1 MLSEGRSLHQKNPF
15 AGLNTTSLLCIK
27 YWPRAKATLGKLT
40 PSNSASPWRPIVP
53 YAHLRRPRHLPA
65 ALLAALLAALAGC
78 GGGSADTQAS
88 AGCALHSTAGCGGSP
103 PPTVPPVTPPVT
115 PPVIPPVTP
124 PEPASLASAVNL
136 VFSSTELASAGLA
149 GSEVAVTALVK
160 DGANLALPNAKIS
173 FAADSGILGSVDAV
187 TDKNG
192 QARALLG
199 TGGANGNRSIT
210 MTATVGTHSGKGTVA
225 VTGSSVD
232 LLGPATLL
240 LDQGADLAVTVRD
253 SAKRPV
259 AGAAIAYST
268 GAGNGVR
275 VKDGGAALSNAQGQL
290 VLRLTAGSLGKDA
303 VTVGALGATATQAY
317 AVAGSDLRLSPA
329 VTQDASGADVL
340 PETATLACQPIDAR
354 YDKAGVAQAGS
365 ASLSTSR
372 GSLFADSACS
382 LALPASLIFSN
393 GNLPRSY
400 VQSANAGVATITA
413 AVAGGPTAQ
422 TRLEFVAP
430 LGSAS
435 KLAVQADAS
444 VLRANT
450 AAPADNASSGIG
462 TSISTIS
469 AVVRDGPAN
478 NLVKNAP
485 VLFTILS
492 DPSGGYLRETGR
504 MLTGSDGLARTAY
517 VAGPADSGRDG
528 VLIQARIEGAPQ
540 AAATALVRLTVARQ
554 ALSIKLGTG
563 SQLREYSASVLQKD
577 FAVFVSDSAGNAVP
591 GVAITAAAWPSRY
604 AKGFYAWV
612 ADKPEF
618 PDTGVWRLAL
628 PQYSCANEDV
638 LRNGIFDAA
647 YDRNG
652 NGVLDPGIPLTV
664 SASGLSDALG
674 MAIVTL
680 SYPRNYASWVQVA
693 LTVRGTV
700 SGTEASTTAELPL
713 PALASDFSARR
724 VDPPGRTSPYGS
736 GPCDS
741 AD

>member
-1 MLSEGRSLHQKNPF
+1 MPF
-15 AGLNTTSLLCIK
+15 VRLRHA
-27 YWPRAKATLGKLT
+27 
-40 PSNSASPWRPIVP
+40 RP
-53 YAHLRRPRHLPA
+53 LRHLPA
-65 ALLAALLAALAGC
+65 SLCAAFLACLAGC
-78 GGGSADTQAS
+78 GGAGSAGTQAS
-88 AGCALHSTAGCGGSP
+88 GGCALHGTAGCGGTLP
-103 PPTVPPVTPPVT
+103 DPVVPPVTPPVT

-124 PEPASLASAVNL
+124 PEPASLAGDVKL
-136 VFSSTELASAGLA
+136 VFSSTELASAGLP
-149 GSEVAVTALVK
+149 GGEVAVTALVK

-173 FAADSGILGSVDAV
+173 FAADSGILGSVDTV

-210 MTATVGTHSGKGTVA
+210 VTANVGARSGKGTVA
-225 VTGSSVD
+225 VTGSSVE
-232 LLGPATLL
+232 LLGPAALML
-240 LDQGADLAVTVRD
+240 GQGADLTVTVRD

-268 GAGNGVR
+268 GTGNGLR

-290 VLRLTAGSLGKDA
+290 LLRLTAGSLGKDA
-303 VTVGALGATATQAY
+303 VSVSALGAAATQAY
-317 AVAGSDLRLSPA
+317 AVAGSELRLSPA
-329 VTQDASGADVL
+329 VGQDASGADVL
-340 PETATLACQPIDAR
+340 PEVATLACQPIDVR
-354 YDKAGVAQAGS
+354 YDKAGVAQTGS

-372 GSLFADSACS
+372 GSLFMDSACS
-382 LALPASLIFSN
+382 QALPASLIFSN

-400 VQSANAGVATITA
+400 VQSANAGVASITA
-413 AVAGGPTAQ
+413 AVAGGPSAQ

-430 LGSAS
+430 LSGAS
-435 KLAVQADAS
+435 KLAVQAEPA

-450 AAPADNASSGIG
+450 STSAASADNASTSNS

-469 AVVRDGPAN
+469 AVVRDGAAN

-485 VLFTILS
+485 VVFTILS
-492 DPSGGYLRETGR
+492 DPSGGYLRQAGR
-504 MLTGSDGLARTAY
+504 VLTGSDGLARAEY

-528 VLIQARIEGAPQ
+528 VLIQARIDGAAQ
-540 AAATALVRLTVARQ
+540 AAASGQVSLTVARQ

-563 SQLREYSASVLQKD
+563 NQVREYSASVLQKE

-604 AKGFYAWV
+604 AKGYYEWQP
-612 ADKPEF
+612 DKPEF

-628 PQYSCANEDV
+628 PHYSCPNEDV
-638 LRNGIFDAA
+638 LRNGIYDAA

-664 SASGLSDALG
+664 SASGPSDALG
-674 MAIVTL
+674 MATVTV
-680 SYPRNYASWVQVA
+680 SYPRNYGSWVQLA

-713 PALASDFSARR
+713 ATLASDFSARR
-724 VDPPGRTSPYGS
+724 VPPPGRISPYGS

-741 AD
+741 PD

>member
-1 MLSEGRSLHQKNPF
+1 MEVM
-15 AGLNTTSLLCIK
+15 
-27 YWPRAKATLGKLT
+27 
-40 PSNSASPWRPIVP
+40 PSNSASSRRPIVP
-53 YAHLRRPRHLPA
+53 LTRLRHPRHLPA
-65 ALLAALLAALAGC
+65 VLLPATLLAAFLVSLAGC
-78 GGGSADTQAS
+78 GGGSADTQAG
-88 AGCALHSTAGCGGSP
+88 AGCSLHSTAGCGGSP
-103 PPTVPPVTPPVT
+103 PPTVPPVKPPATPPVT

-124 PEPASLASAVNL
+124 PEPASLANAVNL
-136 VFSSTELASAGLA
+136 VFSNTELASAGLA
-149 GSEVAVTALVK
+149 GSEVSVTALVK

-199 TGGANGNRSIT
+199 TGGANSNRSIT
-210 MTATVGTHSGKGTVA
+210 VTAQVGTRSGKGTVA
-225 VTGSSVD
+225 VTGSSVEV
-232 LLGPATLL
+232 LGPAALL
-240 LDQGADLAVTVRD
+240 LGQGADLTVTVRD
-253 SAKRPV
+253 SARKPV

-268 GAGNGVR
+268 GGGNGVR
-275 VKDGGAALSNAQGQL
+275 VKDGSAALSNAQGQL

-303 VTVGALGATATQAY
+303 VSVSALGAAATQAY

-329 VTQDASGADVL
+329 VGQDASGADVL
-340 PETATLACQPIDAR
+340 PEIATLACQPIDTR
-354 YDKAGVAQAGS
+354 YDKAGVAQTGS

-382 LALPASLIFSN
+382 QALPASLIFSN

-400 VQSANAGVATITA
+400 IQSANAGVATVTA

-422 TRLEFVAP
+422 TRLEFIAP
-430 LGSAS
+430 LSPAS
-435 KLAVQADAS
+435 KLAVQADPA
-444 VLRANT
+444 VLRANPGNGL
-450 AAPADNASSGIG
+450 PADNVS

-469 AVVRDGPAN
+469 AVVRDGAVN

-485 VLFTILS
+485 VLFSILS
-492 DPSGGYLRETGR
+492 DPSGGYLRQAGR
-504 MLTGSDGLARTAY
+504 VLTGSDGLARAVY

-563 SQLREYSASVLQKD
+563 SLLREHSASVLQKD

-604 AKGFYAWV
+604 AKGYYVWQ

-628 PQYSCANEDV
+628 PHYSCANEDV

-674 MAIVTL
+674 MATVTV
-680 SYPRNYASWVQVA
+680 SYPRNYGSWVDVV
-693 LTVRGTV
+693 LTVRGSV
-700 SGTEASTTAELPL
+700 SGTEASATAEWPL
-713 PALASDFSARR
+713 PTLASDFSARR
-724 VDPPGRTSPYGS
+724 VDPPGRLSPYGS

-741 AD
+741 SD

>member
-1 MLSEGRSLHQKNPF
+1 MPLAR
-15 AGLNTTSLLCIK
+15 
-27 YWPRAKATLGKLT
+27 
-40 PSNSASPWRPIVP
+40 
-53 YAHLRRPRHLPA
+53 LRHPRHLPA
-65 ALLAALLAALAGC
+65 TLLAAFLVSLAGC
-78 GGGSADTQAS
+78 GGGSADTQAG
-88 AGCALHSTAGCGGSP
+88 AGCSLHSTAGCGGSP
-103 PPTVPPVTPPVT
+103 PPTVPPVKPPVTPPVT

-149 GSEVAVTALVK
+149 GSEVSVTALVK

-199 TGGANGNRSIT
+199 TGGANSNRSIT
-210 MTATVGTHSGKGTVA
+210 VTAHVGTRSGKGTVA
-225 VTGSSVD
+225 VTGSSVEV
-232 LLGPATLL
+232 LGPAALL
-240 LDQGADLAVTVRD
+240 LGQGADLTVTVRD
-253 SAKRPV
+253 SARKPV

-303 VTVGALGATATQAY
+303 VSVSALGAATTQAY

-329 VTQDASGADVL
+329 VGQDASGADVL
-340 PETATLACQPIDAR
+340 PEIATLACQPIDAR

-372 GSLFADSACS
+372 GSLFSDSACS
-382 LALPASLIFSN
+382 QALPASLIFSN

-400 VQSANAGVATITA
+400 IQSANAGVATITA

-422 TRLEFVAP
+422 TRLEFIAP
-430 LGSAS
+430 LSPAS
-435 KLAVQADAS
+435 KLTVQADPA

-450 AAPADNASSGIG
+450 ATSADNAS
-462 TSISTIS
+462 TSISTIG
-469 AVVRDGPAN
+469 AVVRDGAVN

-485 VLFTILS
+485 VLFSILS
-492 DPSGGYLRETGR
+492 DPSGGYLRQAGR
-504 MLTGSDGLARTAY
+504 VLTGSDGLARAVY

-563 SQLREYSASVLQKD
+563 SLLREHSASVLQKD

-604 AKGFYAWV
+604 AKGSYVWQ

-628 PQYSCANEDV
+628 PLYSCANEDV
-638 LRNGIFDAA
+638 LRNGIFDVA

-674 MAIVTL
+674 MATVTV
-680 SYPRNYASWVQVA
+680 SYPRNYGSWVDVV
-693 LTVRGTV
+693 LTVRGSV
-700 SGTEASTTAELPL
+700 SGTEASATAEWPL
-713 PALASDFSARR
+713 PTLASDFSVRR
-724 VDPPGRTSPYGS
+724 VDPPGRLSPYGS

-741 AD
+741 SD

>member
-1 MLSEGRSLHQKNPF
+1 MHQQNPF
-15 AGLNTTSLLCIK
+15 DGVNNTSLLCIK
-27 YWPRAKATLGKLT
+27 YSPRAKATLGQLM
-40 PSNSASPWRPIVP
+40 PSNSASSRRPIVP
-53 YAHLRRPRHLPA
+53 HAPLRHLPA
-65 ALLAALLAALAGC
+65 ALLAALLVSLAGC
-78 GGGSADTQAS
+78 GGGGTDTQLS
-88 AGCALHSTAGCGGSP
+88 GGCSLHSTAGCGGSP
-103 PPTVPPVTPPVT
+103 PPIVPPVTPPIT
-115 PPVIPPVTP
+115 PPVTP

-136 VFSSTELASAGLA
+136 VFSSTELASAGQA

-173 FAADSGILGSVDAV
+173 FSADSGILGSVDAV

-199 TGGANGNRSIT
+199 TGGANSNRSIT
-210 MTATVGTHSGKGTVA
+210 VTANVGTRSGKGTVA
-225 VTGSSVD
+225 VTGSSVE
-232 LLGPATLL
+232 LLGPAALML
-240 LDQGADLAVTVRD
+240 AQGADLTVTVRD

-259 AGAAIAYST
+259 AGAAVAYST
-268 GAGNGVR
+268 GAGNNVR

-303 VTVGALGATATQAY
+303 VSVSALGAAATQAY

-329 VTQDASGADVL
+329 VGQDASGADVL
-340 PETATLACQPIDAR
+340 PEIATLACQPIDAR
-354 YDKAGVAQAGS
+354 YDKAGVAQTGS

-372 GSLFADSACS
+372 GNLFADSACS
-382 LALPASLIFSN
+382 QDLPASLIFSN

-413 AVAGGPTAQ
+413 AVTGGPTAQ

-430 LGSAS
+430 LSPAS
-435 KLAVQADAS
+435 KLAVQADPA
-444 VLRANT
+444 VLRANAST
-450 AAPADNASSGIG
+450 SAASADNASV
-462 TSISTIS
+462 IS
-469 AVVRDGPAN
+469 AVVRDGAAN

-485 VLFTILS
+485 VLFSILS
-492 DPSGGYLRETGR
+492 DPSGGYLRQAGR
-504 MLTGSDGLARTAY
+504 VLTGSDGLARAVY

-528 VLIQARIEGAPQ
+528 VLIQARIEGAAQ

-563 SQLREYSASVLQKD
+563 SLLREYSASVLQKD
-577 FAVFVSDSAGNAVP
+577 FAVFVSDSAGNAVS
-591 GVAITAAAWPSRY
+591 GVAITAAAWPTRY
-604 AKGFYAWV
+604 AKGYHVWE

-618 PDTGVWRLAL
+618 PDTGVWRPAL
-628 PQYSCANEDV
+628 PRYSCANEDV

-674 MAIVTL
+674 MATVTV
-680 SYPRNYASWVQVA
+680 SYPRNYGSWVAVA
-693 LTVRGTV
+693 LTVRGSV
-700 SGTEASTTAELPL
+700 SGTEASATAELLL
-713 PALASDFSARR
+713 PTLASDFSARR
-724 VDPPGRTSPYGS
+724 VDPPGRLSPYGS

-741 AD
+741 PD

>member
-1 MLSEGRSLHQKNPF
+1 MPHAPLH
-15 AGLNTTSLLCIK
+15 
-27 YWPRAKATLGKLT
+27 R
-40 PSNSASPWRPIVP
+40 
-53 YAHLRRPRHLPA
+53 LPA
-65 ALLAALLAALAGC
+65 AVLPATLLAALLASLAGC
-78 GGGSADTQAS
+78 GGGGSTDSQAG
-88 AGCALHSTAGCGGSP
+88 AGCSLHSTAGCGGSP
-103 PPTVPPVTPPVT
+103 PPPVVPPVTPPVT

-210 MTATVGTHSGKGTVA
+210 VTANVGARSGKGTVA
-225 VTGSSVD
+225 VTGSSVE
-232 LLGPATLL
+232 LLGPAALML
-240 LDQGADLAVTVRD
+240 GQGADLTVTVRD

-268 GAGNGVR
+268 GAGNGLR

-290 VLRLTAGSLGKDA
+290 LLRLTAGSLGKDA
-303 VTVGALGATATQAY
+303 VSVSALGAAAAQAY
-317 AVAGSDLRLSPA
+317 AVAGSELRLSPA
-329 VTQDASGADVL
+329 VGQDASGADAL
-340 PETATLACQPIDAR
+340 PEVATLACQPIDVR
-354 YDKAGVAQAGS
+354 YDKAGVAQTGS

-372 GSLFADSACS
+372 GNLFADSACS
-382 LALPASLIFSN
+382 QALPASLIFSN

-400 VQSANAGVATITA
+400 VQSANAGVASITA

-430 LGSAS
+430 LSPAS
-435 KLAVQADAS
+435 KLAVQAEPA

-450 AAPADNASSGIG
+450 ATSAANASN
-462 TSISTIS
+462 SISTIG
-469 AVVRDGPAN
+469 AVVRDGAAN

-485 VLFTILS
+485 VMFTILS
-492 DPSGGYLRETGR
+492 DPSGGYLRQAGR
-504 MLTGSDGLARTAY
+504 VLTGSDGLARAVY
-517 VAGPADSGRDG
+517 VAGPAESGRDG
-528 VLIQARIEGAPQ
+528 VLIQARIEGAAQ

-563 SQLREYSASVLQKD
+563 SLLREYSTSVLQKD
-577 FAVFVSDSAGNAVP
+577 FTVFVSDSAGNAVS

-604 AKGFYAWV
+604 AKGYYVWE

-618 PDTGVWRLAL
+618 PDTGIWRLAL
-628 PQYSCANEDV
+628 PRYSCANEDV

-674 MAIVTL
+674 MATVTL
-680 SYPRNYASWVQVA
+680 SYPRNHGSWVHVA

-700 SGTEASTTAELPL
+700 SGTEASATADFPL
-713 PALASDFSARR
+713 PTLASDFSVRR
-724 VDPPGRTSPYGS
+724 VDPPGRISPYGS

-741 AD
+741 PD

>member
-1 MLSEGRSLHQKNPF
+1 MPHAPLH
-15 AGLNTTSLLCIK
+15 
-27 YWPRAKATLGKLT
+27 R
-40 PSNSASPWRPIVP
+40 
-53 YAHLRRPRHLPA
+53 LPA
-65 ALLAALLAALAGC
+65 TLLAALLVSLAGC
-78 GGGSADTQAS
+78 GGGGSTDSQAG
-88 AGCALHSTAGCGGSP
+88 AGCSLHSTAGCGGSP
-103 PPTVPPVTPPVT
+103 PPPVVPPVNPPVTPPVT

-199 TGGANGNRSIT
+199 TGGANGNRNIT
-210 MTATVGTHSGKGTVA
+210 VTANVGARSGKGTVA
-225 VTGSSVD
+225 VTGSSVE
-232 LLGPATLL
+232 LLGPAALML
-240 LDQGADLAVTVRD
+240 GQGADLTVTVRD

-303 VTVGALGATATQAY
+303 VSVSALGAAAAQAY
-317 AVAGSDLRLSPA
+317 AVAGSELRLSPA
-329 VTQDASGADVL
+329 VGQDASGADVL
-340 PETATLACQPIDAR
+340 PEVATLACQPIDVR
-354 YDKAGVAQAGS
+354 YDKAGVAQTGS

-382 LALPASLIFSN
+382 QAVPASLIFNN

-400 VQSANAGVATITA
+400 VQSANAGVATVTA
-413 AVAGGPTAQ
+413 AVAGGPSAQ

-430 LGSAS
+430 LSPAS
-435 KLAVQADAS
+435 KLAVQAEPA

-450 AAPADNASSGIG
+450 STSAASSDNASSSIS

-469 AVVRDGPAN
+469 AVVRDGAAN

-485 VLFTILS
+485 VVFTILS
-492 DPSGGYLRETGR
+492 DPSGGYLRQAGR
-504 MLTGSDGLARTAY
+504 VLTGSDGLARAVY

-528 VLIQARIEGAPQ
+528 VLIQARIEGAAQ

-563 SQLREYSASVLQKD
+563 SLLREYSTSVLQKD
-577 FAVFVSDSAGNAVP
+577 FTVFVSDSAGNAVS

-604 AKGFYAWV
+604 AKGYYVWE

-628 PQYSCANEDV
+628 PRYSCANEDV

-674 MAIVTL
+674 MATVTL
-680 SYPRNYASWVQVA
+680 SYPRNHGSWVHVA

-700 SGTEASTTAELPL
+700 SGTEASATADFQLPT
-713 PALASDFSARR
+713 LASDFSARR
-724 VDPPGRTSPYGS
+724 VDPPGRISPYGS

-741 AD
+741 PD

>member
-1 MLSEGRSLHQKNPF
+1 M
-15 AGLNTTSLLCIK
+15 
-27 YWPRAKATLGKLT
+27 
-40 PSNSASPWRPIVP
+40 
-53 YAHLRRPRHLPA
+53 
-65 ALLAALLAALAGC
+65 LAAFLVSLAGC
-78 GGGSADTQAS
+78 GGGSADTQAG

-103 PPTVPPVTPPVT
+103 PPVVNPPVT

-136 VFSSTELASAGLA
+136 VFSSTELASAGQP
-149 GSEVAVTALVK
+149 GGEVAVTALVK

-199 TGGANGNRSIT
+199 TGGANSNRSIT
-210 MTATVGTHSGKGTVA
+210 VTANVGTRSGKGTVA
-225 VTGSSVD
+225 VTGSSVE
-232 LLGPATLL
+232 LLGPAALML
-240 LDQGADLAVTVRD
+240 GQGADLIVTVRD
-253 SAKRPV
+253 SARKPV
-259 AGAAIAYST
+259 AGAAITYST

-303 VTVGALGATATQAY
+303 VSVSALGAAATQAY
-317 AVAGSDLRLSPA
+317 AVAGSDLRLSPT
-329 VTQDASGADVL
+329 VGQDASGADVL
-340 PETATLACQPIDAR
+340 PEVATLACQPIDAR
-354 YDKAGVAQAGS
+354 YERAGVAQTGS

-372 GSLFADSACS
+372 GSLFADSDCS
-382 LALPASLIFSN
+382 QALPASLIFSN

-400 VQSANAGVATITA
+400 VQSANAGVTTITA

-430 LGSAS
+430 LSAAS
-435 KLAVQADAS
+435 RLAVQADPA

-450 AAPADNASSGIG
+450 ATAAALADNA
-462 TSISTIS
+462 SISTIS
-469 AVVRDGPAN
+469 AVVRDGAAN

-485 VLFTILS
+485 VLFSILN
-492 DPSGGYLRETGR
+492 DPSGGYLRQAGPV
-504 MLTGSDGLARTAY
+504 LTGSDGLARAVY

-563 SQLREYSASVLQKD
+563 SLLREHSASVLQKD

-604 AKGFYAWV
+604 AKGSYVWQ

-628 PQYSCANEDV
+628 PRYSCANEDV

-674 MAIVTL
+674 MATVTV
-680 SYPRNYASWVQVA
+680 SYPRNYASWVEVT
-693 LTVRGTV
+693 LTVRGSV
-700 SGTEASTTAELPL
+700 SGTEASATAELPL
-713 PALASDFSARR
+713 PTLASDFSARR
-724 VDPPGRTSPYGS
+724 VDPPGRLSPYGS

-741 AD
+741 PD

>member
-1 MLSEGRSLHQKNPF
+1 MPL
-15 AGLNTTSLLCIK
+15 A
-27 YWPRAKATLGKLT
+27 
-40 PSNSASPWRPIVP
+40 
-53 YAHLRRPRHLPA
+53 RPRHLPA
-65 ALLAALLAALAGC
+65 TLLAAFLVSLAGC
-78 GGGSADTQAS
+78 GGGSADSQAG

-103 PPTVPPVTPPVT
+103 PPVVNPPVTPPLT

-124 PEPASLASAVNL
+124 PEPATLASAVNL
-136 VFSSTELASAGLA
+136 VFSSTELASAGQP
-149 GSEVAVTALVK
+149 GGEVAVTALVK

-199 TGGANGNRSIT
+199 TGGANSNRSIT
-210 MTATVGTHSGKGTVA
+210 VTANVGTRSGKGTVA
-225 VTGSSVD
+225 VTGSSVE
-232 LLGPATLL
+232 LLGPAALML
-240 LDQGADLAVTVRD
+240 GQGADLIVTVRD
-253 SAKRPV
+253 SARKPV
-259 AGAAIAYST
+259 AGAAITYST

-303 VTVGALGATATQAY
+303 VSVSALGAAATQAY
-317 AVAGSDLRLSPA
+317 AVAGSDLRLSPT
-329 VTQDASGADVL
+329 VGQDASGADVL
-340 PETATLACQPIDAR
+340 PEVATLACQPIDAR
-354 YDKAGVAQAGS
+354 YERAGVAQTGS

-372 GSLFADSACS
+372 GSLFADSDCS
-382 LALPASLIFSN
+382 QALPASLIFSN

-400 VQSANAGVATITA
+400 VQSANAGVTTITA

-430 LGSAS
+430 LSAAS
-435 KLAVQADAS
+435 RLAVQADPA

-450 AAPADNASSGIG
+450 ATAAALADNA
-462 TSISTIS
+462 SISTIS
-469 AVVRDGPAN
+469 AVVRDGAAN

-485 VLFTILS
+485 VLFSILN
-492 DPSGGYLRETGR
+492 DPSGGYLRQAGR
-504 MLTGSDGLARTAY
+504 VLTGSDGLARAVY

-563 SQLREYSASVLQKD
+563 SLLREHSASVLQKD

-604 AKGFYAWV
+604 AKGSYVWQ

-628 PQYSCANEDV
+628 PRYSCANEDV

-674 MAIVTL
+674 MATVTV
-680 SYPRNYASWVQVA
+680 SYPRNYASWVEVT
-693 LTVRGTV
+693 LTVRGSV
-700 SGTEASTTAELPL
+700 SGTEASATAELPL
-713 PALASDFSARR
+713 PTLASDFSARR
-724 VDPPGRTSPYGS
+724 VDPPGRLSPYGS

-741 AD
+741 PD

>member
-1 MLSEGRSLHQKNPF
+1 MPF
-15 AGLNTTSLLCIK
+15 VRLRHA
-27 YWPRAKATLGKLT
+27 
-40 PSNSASPWRPIVP
+40 RP
-53 YAHLRRPRHLPA
+53 LRHLPA
-65 ALLAALLAALAGC
+65 SLCAAFLACLAGC
-78 GGGSADTQAS
+78 GGAGSAGTQAS
-88 AGCALHSTAGCGGSP
+88 GGCALHGTAGCGGTLP
-103 PPTVPPVTPPVT
+103 DPVVPPVTPPVT

-124 PEPASLASAVNL
+124 PEPASLAGDVKL
-136 VFSSTELASAGLA
+136 VFSSTELASAGLP
-149 GSEVAVTALVK
+149 GGEVAVTALVK

-199 TGGANGNRSIT
+199 TGGANSNRSIT
-210 MTATVGTHSGKGTVA
+210 VTANVGARSGKGTVA
-225 VTGSSVD
+225 VTGSSVE
-232 LLGPATLL
+232 LLGPAALML
-240 LDQGADLAVTVRD
+240 GQGADLTVTVRD

-303 VTVGALGATATQAY
+303 VSVSALGAAAAQAY
-317 AVAGSDLRLSPA
+317 AVAGSELRLSPA
-329 VTQDASGADVL
+329 VGQDASGADVL
-340 PETATLACQPIDAR
+340 PEVAILACQAIDVR
-354 YDKAGVAQAGS
+354 YDKAGVAQTGS

-372 GSLFADSACS
+372 GNLFADSACS
-382 LALPASLIFSN
+382 QALPASLIFNN

-400 VQSANAGVATITA
+400 VQSANAGVASITA
-413 AVAGGPTAQ
+413 AVAGGPSAQ

-430 LGSAS
+430 LSGAS
-435 KLAVQADAS
+435 KLAVQAEPA

-450 AAPADNASSGIG
+450 STSAASSDNASSSIS

-469 AVVRDGPAN
+469 AVVRDGAAN

-485 VLFTILS
+485 VVFTILS
-492 DPSGGYLRETGR
+492 DPSGGYLRQAGR
-504 MLTGSDGLARTAY
+504 VLTGSDGLARAVY

-528 VLIQARIEGAPQ
+528 VLIQARIEGAAQ

-563 SQLREYSASVLQKD
+563 SLLREYSASVLQKD

-604 AKGFYAWV
+604 AKGYYVWE

-628 PQYSCANEDV
+628 PRYSCANEDV

-674 MAIVTL
+674 MATVTL
-680 SYPRNYASWVQVA
+680 SYPRNHGSWVHVA

-700 SGTEASTTAELPL
+700 SGTEASATTDFPL
-713 PALASDFSARR
+713 PTLASDFSARR
-724 VDPPGRTSPYGS
+724 VDPPGRISPYGS

-741 AD
+741 PD

>member
-1 MLSEGRSLHQKNPF
+1 M
-15 AGLNTTSLLCIK
+15 I
-27 YWPRAKATLGKLT
+27 
-40 PSNSASPWRPIVP
+40 
-53 YAHLRRPRHLPA
+53 PA
-65 ALLAALLAALAGC
+65 
-78 GGGSADTQAS
+78 
-88 AGCALHSTAGCGGSP
+88 
-103 PPTVPPVTPPVT
+103 
-115 PPVIPPVTP
+115 VTP
-124 PEPASLASAVNL
+124 PEPASLATAVNL

-149 GSEVAVTALVK
+149 GGEVAVTALVK

-199 TGGANGNRSIT
+199 TGGANSNRSIT
-210 MTATVGTHSGKGTVA
+210 VTANVGTRSGKGMVA
-225 VTGSSVD
+225 VTGSTVE
-232 LLGPATLL
+232 LLGPAALML
-240 LDQGADLAVTVRD
+240 GQGADLTVTVRD
-253 SAKRPV
+253 SARKPV

-268 GAGNGVR
+268 GAGNSVR

-290 VLRLTAGSLGKDA
+290 VLRLTASSLGKDA
-303 VTVGALGATATQAY
+303 VSVNALGAAATQAY

-329 VTQDASGADVL
+329 VGQDASGADVL
-340 PETATLACQPIDAR
+340 AEVATLACQPIDAR
-354 YDKAGVAQAGS
+354 YDKAGVAQSGS

-372 GSLFADSACS
+372 GNLFADSACS
-382 LALPASLIFSN
+382 QALPASLMFSN

-413 AVAGGPTAQ
+413 AVAGGPSAQ

-430 LGSAS
+430 LSPAS
-435 KLAVQADAS
+435 KLAVQADPA

-450 AAPADNASSGIG
+450 TASADNAS
-462 TSISTIS
+462 ISTSMSTIG
-469 AVVRDGPAN
+469 AVVRDGAAN

-492 DPSGGYLRETGR
+492 DPSGGYLRQAGR
-504 MLTGSDGLARTAY
+504 VLTGSDGLARAEY

-528 VLIQARIEGAPQ
+528 VLIQARIEGAAQ

-554 ALSIKLGTG
+554 ALSVKLGTG
-563 SQLREYSASVLQKD
+563 SLLREYSASVLQKD

-591 GVAITAAAWPSRY
+591 GVTITAAAWPSRY
-604 AKGFYAWV
+604 AKGYYVWQ

-628 PQYSCANEDV
+628 PHYSCANEDV

-647 YDRNG
+647 YDGNG

-674 MAIVTL
+674 MATVTI
-680 SYPRNYASWVQVA
+680 SYPRNFASWVHVA

-700 SGTEASTTAELPL
+700 SGTEASATADLPL
-713 PALASDFSARR
+713 PTLASDFSARR
-724 VDPPGRTSPYGS
+724 VEPPGRLSPYGS

-741 AD
+741 PD

>member
-1 MLSEGRSLHQKNPF
+1 MPHAPL
-15 AGLNTTSLLCIK
+15 
-27 YWPRAKATLGKLT
+27 
-40 PSNSASPWRPIVP
+40 
-53 YAHLRRPRHLPA
+53 RHLPA
-65 ALLAALLAALAGC
+65 AVLAAFLVSLAGC
-78 GGGSADTQAS
+78 GGGSADTQAG
-88 AGCALHSTAGCGGSP
+88 AGCGLHSTAGCGGSP
-103 PPTVPPVTPPVT
+103 PPLNPPVTPPVT

-124 PEPASLASAVNL
+124 PEPATLASAVNL

-199 TGGANGNRSIT
+199 TGGANSNRSIT
-210 MTATVGTHSGKGTVA
+210 VTANVGTRSGKGTVA
-225 VTGSSVD
+225 VTGSTVE
-232 LLGPATLL
+232 LLGPAALML
-240 LDQGADLAVTVRD
+240 GQGADLTVTVRD
-253 SAKRPV
+253 SARKTV

-303 VTVGALGATATQAY
+303 VSVSALGAGATQAY

-329 VTQDASGADVL
+329 VSQDAGGADVL
-340 PETATLACQPIDAR
+340 PEVAILACQPIDVR
-354 YDKAGVAQAGS
+354 YDKAGVAQTGS

-372 GSLFADSACS
+372 GSLFADSGCS
-382 LALPASLIFSN
+382 QASPASLIFNN

-413 AVAGGPTAQ
+413 AVAGGPSAQ

-430 LGSAS
+430 LSSAS
-435 KLAVQADAS
+435 KLAVQADPA

-450 AAPADNASSGIG
+450 STSADNASTIG
-462 TSISTIS
+462 
-469 AVVRDGPAN
+469 AVVRDGTAN

-492 DPSGGYLRETGR
+492 DPSGGYLRQAGR
-504 MLTGSDGLARTAY
+504 VLTGSDGLARAEY

-528 VLIQARIEGAPQ
+528 VLIQARIEGAAQ

-554 ALSIKLGTG
+554 ALSVKLGTG
-563 SQLREYSASVLQKD
+563 SVLREYSASVLQKD

-604 AKGFYAWV
+604 AKGYYVWQ

-628 PQYSCANEDV
+628 PNYLCANEDV

-664 SASGLSDALG
+664 TASGLSDALG
-674 MAIVTL
+674 MATVTV
-680 SYPRNYASWVQVA
+680 SYPRNFGSWVHMS

-700 SGTEASTTAELPL
+700 SGTEASATADLPL
-713 PALASDFSARR
+713 PTLASDFSARR
-724 VDPPGRTSPYGS
+724 VDPPGRISPYGS

-741 AD
+741 PD

>member
-1 MLSEGRSLHQKNPF
+1 M
-15 AGLNTTSLLCIK
+15 
-27 YWPRAKATLGKLT
+27 RAAQHG
-40 PSNSASPWRPIVP
+40 
-53 YAHLRRPRHLPA
+53 
-65 ALLAALLAALAGC
+65 
-78 GGGSADTQAS
+78 
-88 AGCALHSTAGCGGSP
+88 TAGCGGNP
-103 PPTVPPVTPPVT
+103 PPVVNPPVTPPVT
-115 PPVIPPVTP
+115 PPVIPAVTP
-124 PEPASLASAVNL
+124 PEPASLATAVNL

-149 GSEVAVTALVK
+149 GGEVAVTALVK

-199 TGGANGNRSIT
+199 TGGANSNRSIT
-210 MTATVGTHSGKGTVA
+210 VTANVGTRSGKGMVA
-225 VTGSSVD
+225 VTGSTVE
-232 LLGPATLL
+232 LLGPAALML
-240 LDQGADLAVTVRD
+240 GQGADLTVTVRD
-253 SAKRPV
+253 SARKPV

-268 GAGNGVR
+268 GAGNSVR

-290 VLRLTAGSLGKDA
+290 VLRLTASSLGKDA
-303 VTVGALGATATQAY
+303 VSVNALGAAATQAY

-329 VTQDASGADVL
+329 VGQDASGADVL
-340 PETATLACQPIDAR
+340 AEVATLACQPIDAR
-354 YDKAGVAQAGS
+354 YDKAGVAQSGS

-372 GSLFADSACS
+372 GNLFADSACS
-382 LALPASLIFSN
+382 QALPASLMFSN

-413 AVAGGPTAQ
+413 AVAGGPSAQ

-430 LGSAS
+430 LSPAS
-435 KLAVQADAS
+435 KLAVQADPA

-450 AAPADNASSGIG
+450 TASADNAS
-462 TSISTIS
+462 ISTSMSTIG
-469 AVVRDGPAN
+469 AVVRDGAAN

-492 DPSGGYLRETGR
+492 DPSGGYLRQAGR
-504 MLTGSDGLARTAY
+504 VLTGSDGLARAEY

-528 VLIQARIEGAPQ
+528 VLIQARIEGAAQ

-554 ALSIKLGTG
+554 ALSVKLGTG
-563 SQLREYSASVLQKD
+563 SLLREYSASVLQKD

-591 GVAITAAAWPSRY
+591 GVTITAAAWPSRY
-604 AKGFYAWV
+604 AKGYYVWQ

-628 PQYSCANEDV
+628 PHYSCANEDV

-647 YDRNG
+647 YDGNG

-674 MAIVTL
+674 MATVTI
-680 SYPRNYASWVQVA
+680 SYPRNFASWVHVA

-700 SGTEASTTAELPL
+700 SGTEASATADLPL
-713 PALASDFSARR
+713 PTLASDFSARR
-724 VDPPGRTSPYGS
+724 VEPPGRLSPYGS

-741 AD
+741 PD

>member
-1 MLSEGRSLHQKNPF
+1 MPLAP
-15 AGLNTTSLLCIK
+15 
-27 YWPRAKATLGKLT
+27 
-40 PSNSASPWRPIVP
+40 
-53 YAHLRRPRHLPA
+53 LRRPRHLPA
-65 ALLAALLAALAGC
+65 TLLAAFLVSLAGC
-78 GGGSADTQAS
+78 GGGSADTQAG

-103 PPTVPPVTPPVT
+103 PPVVNPPVTPPVT

-124 PEPASLASAVNL
+124 PEPATLASAVNL
-136 VFSSTELASAGLA
+136 VFSSTELASAGQP
-149 GSEVAVTALVK
+149 GGEVAVTALVK

-173 FAADSGILGSVDAV
+173 FAADSGILGSIDAV

-199 TGGANGNRSIT
+199 TGGANSNRSIT
-210 MTATVGTHSGKGTVA
+210 VTANVGTRSGKGTVA
-225 VTGSSVD
+225 VTGSSVE
-232 LLGPATLL
+232 LLGPAALL
-240 LDQGADLAVTVRD
+240 LGQGADLTVTVRD
-253 SAKRPV
+253 SARKPV

-275 VKDGGAALSNAQGQL
+275 TKDGAAALSNAQGQL

-303 VTVGALGATATQAY
+303 VSVNALGAAATQAY

-329 VTQDASGADVL
+329 VSQDASGADVL
-340 PETATLACQPIDAR
+340 PEVATLACQPIDAR
-354 YDKAGVAQAGS
+354 YDKAGLAQTGS

-372 GSLFADSACS
+372 GSLFADSDCS
-382 LALPASLIFSN
+382 QALPASLIFSN

-400 VQSANAGVATITA
+400 VQSANAGVTTITA

-430 LGSAS
+430 LSAAS
-435 KLAVQADAS
+435 RLAVQADPA

-450 AAPADNASSGIG
+450 ATAADNAS

-469 AVVRDGPAN
+469 AVVRDGAAN

-485 VLFTILS
+485 VLFSILS
-492 DPSGGYLRETGR
+492 DPSGGYLWQAGR
-504 MLTGSDGLARTAY
+504 VLTGSDGLARAMY

-563 SQLREYSASVLQKD
+563 SLLREHSASVLQKD

-604 AKGFYAWV
+604 AKGTYVWQ

-628 PQYSCANEDV
+628 PRYSCANEDV

-674 MAIVTL
+674 MAIVTI
-680 SYPRNYASWVQVA
+680 SYPRNYASWVEVT

-700 SGTEASTTAELPL
+700 SGTEASATAELPL
-713 PALASDFSARR
+713 PTLASDFSARR
-724 VDPPGRTSPYGS
+724 VDPPGRLSPYGS
-736 GPCDS
+736 GPCDTP
-741 AD
+741 D

>member
-1 MLSEGRSLHQKNPF
+1 MPLARLRH
-15 AGLNTTSLLCIK
+15 
-27 YWPRAKATLGKLT
+27 PR
-40 PSNSASPWRPIVP
+40 R
-53 YAHLRRPRHLPA
+53 LPA
-65 ALLAALLAALAGC
+65 ALLPATVLAAFLVSLAGC
-78 GGGSADTQAS
+78 GGGSADTQAG
-88 AGCALHSTAGCGGSP
+88 AGCSLHSTAGCGGSP
-103 PPTVPPVTPPVT
+103 PPTVPPVKPPVTPPVT

-199 TGGANGNRSIT
+199 TGGANSNRSIT
-210 MTATVGTHSGKGTVA
+210 VTATVGARSGKGTVA
-225 VTGSSVD
+225 VTGSSVEV
-232 LLGPATLL
+232 LGPAALML
-240 LDQGADLAVTVRD
+240 GQGADLTVTVRD
-253 SAKRPV
+253 SARKPV

-268 GAGNGVR
+268 GTGNGVR

-303 VTVGALGATATQAY
+303 VSVGALGAAATQAY

-329 VTQDASGADVL
+329 VGQDASGADVL
-340 PETATLACQPIDAR
+340 PEVATLACQPIDAR
-354 YDKAGVAQAGS
+354 YDKAGVPQAGS
-365 ASLSTSR
+365 ATLSTSR
-372 GSLFADSACS
+372 GSLFSDSACS
-382 LALPASLIFSN
+382 QALPASLIFSN

-430 LGSAS
+430 LSGAS
-435 KLAVQADAS
+435 KLAVQADPA

-450 AAPADNASSGIG
+450 TTSAASADNVS

-469 AVVRDGPAN
+469 AVVRDGAAN

-485 VLFTILS
+485 VLFSILS
-492 DPSGGYLRETGR
+492 DPSGGYLRQAGR
-504 MLTGSDGLARTAY
+504 VLTGSDGLARAVY

-563 SQLREYSASVLQKD
+563 SLLREYSPSVLQKD
-577 FAVFVSDSAGNAVP
+577 FAVFVSDSAGNAVQ

-604 AKGFYAWV
+604 AKGSYVWQ

-628 PQYSCANEDV
+628 PLYSCANEDV

-674 MAIVTL
+674 MATVTV
-680 SYPRNYASWVQVA
+680 SYPRNYGSWVHVA

-700 SGTEASTTAELPL
+700 SGTEASATAEWPL
-713 PALASDFSARR
+713 PTLASDFSARR
-724 VDPPGRTSPYGS
+724 VDPPGRLSPYGS

>member
-1 MLSEGRSLHQKNPF
+1 MP
-15 AGLNTTSLLCIK
+15 
-27 YWPRAKATLGKLT
+27 LT
-40 PSNSASPWRPIVP
+40 R
-53 YAHLRRPRHLPA
+53 LRHPRHLPA
-65 ALLAALLAALAGC
+65 VLLPATLLAAFLVSLAGC
-78 GGGSADTQAS
+78 GGGSADTQAG
-88 AGCALHSTAGCGGSP
+88 AGCSLHSTAGCGGSP
-103 PPTVPPVTPPVT
+103 PPTVPPVKPPATPPVT

-124 PEPASLASAVNL
+124 PEPASLANAVNL
-136 VFSSTELASAGLA
+136 VFSNTELASAGLA
-149 GSEVAVTALVK
+149 GSEVSVTALVK

-199 TGGANGNRSIT
+199 TGGANSNRSIT
-210 MTATVGTHSGKGTVA
+210 VTAQVGTRSGKGTVA
-225 VTGSSVD
+225 VTGSSVEV
-232 LLGPATLL
+232 LGPAALL
-240 LDQGADLAVTVRD
+240 LGQGADLTVTVRD
-253 SAKRPV
+253 SARKPV

-268 GAGNGVR
+268 GGGNGVR
-275 VKDGGAALSNAQGQL
+275 VKDGSAALSNAQGQL

-303 VTVGALGATATQAY
+303 VSVSALGAAATQAY

-329 VTQDASGADVL
+329 VGQDASGADVL
-340 PETATLACQPIDAR
+340 PEIATLACQPIDTR
-354 YDKAGVAQAGS
+354 YDKAGVAQTGS

-382 LALPASLIFSN
+382 QALPASLIFSN

-400 VQSANAGVATITA
+400 IQSANAGVATVTA

-422 TRLEFVAP
+422 TRLEFIAP
-430 LGSAS
+430 LSPAS
-435 KLAVQADAS
+435 KLAVQADPA
-444 VLRANT
+444 VLRANPGNGL
-450 AAPADNASSGIG
+450 PADNVS

-469 AVVRDGPAN
+469 AVVRDGAVN

-485 VLFTILS
+485 VLFSILS
-492 DPSGGYLRETGR
+492 DPSGGYLRQAGR
-504 MLTGSDGLARTAY
+504 VLTGSDGLARAVY

-563 SQLREYSASVLQKD
+563 SLLREHSASVLQKD

-604 AKGFYAWV
+604 AKGYYVWQ

-628 PQYSCANEDV
+628 PHYSCANEDV

-674 MAIVTL
+674 MATVTV
-680 SYPRNYASWVQVA
+680 SYPRNYGSWVDVV
-693 LTVRGTV
+693 LTVRGSV
-700 SGTEASTTAELPL
+700 SGTEASATAEWPL
-713 PALASDFSARR
+713 PTLASDFSARR
-724 VDPPGRTSPYGS
+724 VDPPGRLSPYGS

-741 AD
+741 SD

>member
-1 MLSEGRSLHQKNPF
+1 MPPCTACATCPQLCWLPSSL
-15 AGLNTTSLLCIK
+15 
-27 YWPRAKATLGKLT
+27 
-40 PSNSASPWRPIVP
+40 PW
-53 YAHLRRPRHLPA
+53 
-65 ALLAALLAALAGC
+65 
-78 GGGSADTQAS
+78 
-88 AGCALHSTAGCGGSP
+88 
-103 PPTVPPVTPPVT
+103 
-115 PPVIPPVTP
+115 
-124 PEPASLASAVNL
+124 PASLASAVNL
-136 VFSSTELASAGLA
+136 VFSSTELASAGQA

-160 DGANLALPNAKIS
+160 DGANLALPNATIS
-173 FAADSGILGSVDAV
+173 FSADSGILGSVDAV

-199 TGGANGNRSIT
+199 TGGANSNRSIT
-210 MTATVGTHSGKGTVA
+210 VTANVGTRSGKGTVA
-225 VTGSSVD
+225 VTGSSVE
-232 LLGPATLL
+232 LLGPAALML
-240 LDQGADLAVTVRD
+240 GQGADLTVTVRD

-259 AGAAIAYST
+259 AGAAIAIAYST

-303 VTVGALGATATQAY
+303 VSVSALGAAAAQAY

-329 VTQDASGADVL
+329 VGQDASGADVL
-340 PETATLACQPIDAR
+340 PEVAILACQAIDVR
-354 YDKAGVAQAGS
+354 YDKAGAAQTGS

-382 LALPASLIFSN
+382 QALPASLIFNN

-400 VQSANAGVATITA
+400 VQSANAGVASITA

-430 LGSAS
+430 LSGAS
-435 KLAVQADAS
+435 KLAVQAEPA

-450 AAPADNASSGIG
+450 STSAASADNASSSIS

-469 AVVRDGPAN
+469 AVVRDGAAN

-485 VLFTILS
+485 VVFTILS
-492 DPSGGYLRETGR
+492 DPSGGYLRQAGR
-504 MLTGSDGLARTAY
+504 VLTGSDGLARAVY

-528 VLIQARIEGAPQ
+528 VLIQARIEGAAQ

-563 SQLREYSASVLQKD
+563 SLLREYSTSVLQKD
-577 FAVFVSDSAGNAVP
+577 LTVFVSDSAGNAVS

-604 AKGFYAWV
+604 AKGYYVWE

-618 PDTGVWRLAL
+618 PDTGVWRLTL
-628 PQYSCANEDV
+628 PRYSCANEDV

-652 NGVLDPGIPLTV
+652 NGVLDPGIPLTI

-674 MAIVTL
+674 MATVTL
-680 SYPRNYASWVQVA
+680 SYPRNHGSWVHVA

-700 SGTEASTTAELPL
+700 SGTEASATADFPL
-713 PALASDFSARR
+713 PTLASDFSARR
-724 VDPPGRTSPYGS
+724 VDPPGRISPYGS

-741 AD
+741 PD

>member
-1 MLSEGRSLHQKNPF
+1 MLSEGRLLHQQNP
-15 AGLNTTSLLCIK
+15 ADGLNSISLLCIK
-27 YWPRAKATLGKLT
+27 YQPHAKDTLGKLT
-40 PSNSASPWRPIVP
+40 PSNSASSRRPIVP
-53 YAHLRRPRHLPA
+53 HAPLRHLPA
-65 ALLAALLAALAGC
+65 ALLAAFLVSLAGC
-78 GGGSADTQAS
+78 GGGSADTQAG
-88 AGCALHSTAGCGGSP
+88 AGCGLHSTAGCGGSP
-103 PPTVPPVTPPVT
+103 PPVVNPPVTPPVT

-149 GSEVAVTALVK
+149 GGEVAVTALVK

-199 TGGANGNRSIT
+199 TGGANRNRSIT
-210 MTATVGTHSGKGTVA
+210 VTANVGTRSGKGTVA
-225 VTGSSVD
+225 VTGSTVE
-232 LLGPATLL
+232 LLGPAALML
-240 LDQGADLAVTVRD
+240 GQSADLTVTVRD
-253 SAKRPV
+253 SARKPV

-268 GAGNGVR
+268 GTGNGVR

-290 VLRLTAGSLGKDA
+290 VLRLTASSLGRDA
-303 VTVGALGATATQAY
+303 VSVSALGAAATQPY

-329 VTQDASGADVL
+329 VGQDASGADVL
-340 PETATLACQPIDAR
+340 AEVATLACQPIDAR
-354 YDKAGVAQAGS
+354 YDKAGVAQTGS
-365 ASLSTSR
+365 ASLSSSR

-382 LALPASLIFSN
+382 QALPTSLVFSN

-400 VQSANAGVATITA
+400 VQSANTGVATITA
-413 AVAGGPTAQ
+413 AVAGGPSAQ

-430 LGSAS
+430 LSPAS
-435 KLAVQADAS
+435 KLAVQADPA

-450 AAPADNASSGIG
+450 AASADNASANM
-462 TSISTIS
+462 STIS
-469 AVVRDGPAN
+469 AVVRDGAAN

-492 DPSGGYLRETGR
+492 DPSGGYLRQAGR
-504 MLTGSDGLARTAY
+504 VLTGSDGLARAEY

-528 VLIQARIEGAPQ
+528 VLIQARIEGAAQ
-540 AAATALVRLTVARQ
+540 AAATALVHLTVARQ
-554 ALSIKLGTG
+554 ALSVKLGTG
-563 SQLREYSASVLQKD
+563 SLLREYSASVLQKD

-604 AKGFYAWV
+604 AKGYYVWQ

-628 PQYSCANEDV
+628 PNYSCANEDV

-647 YDRNG
+647 YDGNG

-674 MAIVTL
+674 MATVTV
-680 SYPRNYASWVQVA
+680 SYPRNFGSWVRIA

-700 SGTEASTTAELPL
+700 SGTEASATADLPL
-713 PALASDFSARR
+713 PTLASDFSARR
-724 VDPPGRTSPYGS
+724 VDPPGRLSPYGS
-736 GPCDS
+736 GACDS
-741 AD
+741 PD

>member
-1 MLSEGRSLHQKNPF
+1 MPLAP
-15 AGLNTTSLLCIK
+15 
-27 YWPRAKATLGKLT
+27 
-40 PSNSASPWRPIVP
+40 
-53 YAHLRRPRHLPA
+53 LRRPRHLPA
-65 ALLAALLAALAGC
+65 ALLAAFLVSLAGC
-78 GGGSADTQAS
+78 GGGSADTQAG

-103 PPTVPPVTPPVT
+103 PPVVNPPVT

-136 VFSSTELASAGLA
+136 VFSSTELASAGQP
-149 GSEVAVTALVK
+149 GGEVAVTALVK

-199 TGGANGNRSIT
+199 TGGANSNRSIT
-210 MTATVGTHSGKGTVA
+210 VTANVGTRSGKGTVA
-225 VTGSSVD
+225 VTGSSVE
-232 LLGPATLL
+232 LLGPASLML
-240 LDQGADLAVTVRD
+240 GQGADLTVTVRD
-253 SAKRPV
+253 SARKPV

-290 VLRLTAGSLGKDA
+290 VLRVTAGSLGKDA
-303 VTVGALGATATQAY
+303 VSVGALGAAATQAY

-329 VTQDASGADVL
+329 VSQDASGADVL
-340 PETATLACQPIDAR
+340 PEIATLACQPIDAR
-354 YDKAGVAQAGS
+354 YDKAGVAQTGS

-372 GSLFADSACS
+372 GSLFADSDCS
-382 LALPASLIFSN
+382 QALPASLIFSN

-400 VQSANAGVATITA
+400 VQSANAGVTTMTA

-430 LGSAS
+430 LSSAS
-435 KLAVQADAS
+435 KLAVQADPA

-450 AAPADNASSGIG
+450 ATAADNAS
-462 TSISTIS
+462 TSISTLS
-469 AVVRDGPAN
+469 AVVRDGAAN

-485 VLFTILS
+485 VLFSILS
-492 DPSGGYLRETGR
+492 DPSGGYLRQAGR
-504 MLTGSDGLARTAY
+504 VLTGSDGLARAVY

-563 SQLREYSASVLQKD
+563 SLLREHSASVLQKD

-604 AKGFYAWV
+604 AKGSYVWQ

-628 PQYSCANEDV
+628 PRYSCANEDV
-638 LRNGIFDAA
+638 LRNGIFDVA

-674 MAIVTL
+674 MATVTV
-680 SYPRNYASWVQVA
+680 SYPRNYASWVEVT
-693 LTVRGTV
+693 LTVRGSV
-700 SGTEASTTAELPL
+700 SGTEASATADFPL
-713 PALASDFSARR
+713 PTLASDFSARR
-724 VDPPGRTSPYGS
+724 VDPPGRLSPYGS
-736 GPCDS
+736 GPCDTP
-741 AD
+741 D

>member
-1 MLSEGRSLHQKNPF
+1 
-15 AGLNTTSLLCIK
+15 
-27 YWPRAKATLGKLT
+27 
-40 PSNSASPWRPIVP
+40 
-53 YAHLRRPRHLPA
+53 
-65 ALLAALLAALAGC
+65 
-78 GGGSADTQAS
+78 
-88 AGCALHSTAGCGGSP
+88 
-103 PPTVPPVTPPVT
+103 PPVT
-115 PPVIPPVTP
+115 PPVIAPVTP
-124 PEPASLASAVNL
+124 PEPATLASAVNL

-149 GSEVAVTALVK
+149 GGEVAVTALVK
-160 DGANLALPNAKIS
+160 DGANLALPNAKIY
-173 FAADSGILGSVDAV
+173 FASDSGILGSVDAV

-199 TGGANGNRSIT
+199 TGGANSNRSIT
-210 MTATVGTHSGKGTVA
+210 VTATVGTRSGKGTVA
-225 VTGSSVD
+225 VTGSTVEV
-232 LLGPATLL
+232 LGPAALML
-240 LDQGADLAVTVRD
+240 GQGADLTVTVRD
-253 SAKRPV
+253 SARKPV

-303 VTVGALGATATQAY
+303 VSVGALGAAATQAY
-317 AVAGSDLRLSPA
+317 AVAGSDLRLSPD
-329 VTQDASGADVL
+329 VRQDANGADVL
-340 PETATLACQPIDAR
+340 AEVATLACQPIDTR
-354 YDKAGVAQAGS
+354 YDKAGVAQTGS

-382 LALPASLIFSN
+382 QALPASLMFSN

-430 LGSAS
+430 LSSAS
-435 KLAVQADAS
+435 KLAVQADPA

-450 AAPADNASSGIG
+450 ATSADNASI
-462 TSISTIS
+462 IS

-492 DPSGGYLRETGR
+492 DPSGGYLRQAGR
-504 MLTGSDGLARTAY
+504 VLTGSDGLARAEY

-563 SQLREYSASVLQKD
+563 SLLREYSASVLQKD

-604 AKGFYAWV
+604 AKGSYVWQ

-628 PQYSCANEDV
+628 PNYLCANEDV

-674 MAIVTL
+674 MAAVTV
-680 SYPRNYASWVQVA
+680 SYPRNYGSWVHVA

-700 SGTEASTTAELPL
+700 SGTEASAAADLPL

-724 VDPPGRTSPYGS
+724 VDPPGRISPYGS

-741 AD
+741 PD

>member
-1 MLSEGRSLHQKNPF
+1 P
-15 AGLNTTSLLCIK
+15 
-27 YWPRAKATLGKLT
+27 
-40 PSNSASPWRPIVP
+40 
-53 YAHLRRPRHLPA
+53 PA
-65 ALLAALLAALAGC
+65 
-78 GGGSADTQAS
+78 
-88 AGCALHSTAGCGGSP
+88 P
-103 PPTVPPVTPPVT
+103 PPVT

-124 PEPASLASAVNL
+124 PEPATLASAVNL

-149 GSEVAVTALVK
+149 GGEVAVTALVK

-173 FAADSGILGSVDAV
+173 FATDSGILGSVDAV

-199 TGGANGNRSIT
+199 TGGANSNRSIT
-210 MTATVGTHSGKGTVA
+210 VTATVGTRSGKGTVA
-225 VTGSSVD
+225 VTGSTVEV
-232 LLGPATLL
+232 LGPAALML
-240 LDQGADLAVTVRD
+240 GQGADLTVTVRD
-253 SAKRPV
+253 SARKPV

-268 GAGNGVR
+268 GAGNSVR
-275 VKDGGAALSNAQGQL
+275 TKDGGAALSNAQGQL
-290 VLRLTAGSLGKDA
+290 VLRLTAGSLGRDA
-303 VTVGALGATATQAY
+303 VSVNALGAAATQAY

-329 VTQDASGADVL
+329 VGQDASGADVL
-340 PETATLACQPIDAR
+340 AEVATLACQPIDVR
-354 YDKAGVAQAGS
+354 YDKAGVAQTGS

-382 LALPASLIFSN
+382 QALPASLMFSN

-413 AVAGGPTAQ
+413 AVAGGPSAQ
-422 TRLEFVAP
+422 TRLEFVTP
-430 LGSAS
+430 LSPAS
-435 KLAVQADAS
+435 KLAVQAEPA

-450 AAPADNASSGIG
+450 TTSADNAS
-462 TSISTIS
+462 TSTIS
-469 AVVRDGPAN
+469 AVVRDGAAN

-492 DPSGGYLRETGR
+492 DPSGGYLRQAGR
-504 MLTGSDGLARTAY
+504 VLTGSDGLARAEY

-528 VLIQARIEGAPQ
+528 VLIQARIEGARQ
-540 AAATALVRLTVARQ
+540 AAASALVRLTVARQ

-563 SQLREYSASVLQKD
+563 SLLREYSASVLQKD

-604 AKGFYAWV
+604 AKGSYVWQ

-628 PQYSCANEDV
+628 PNYLCANEDV

-664 SASGLSDALG
+664 SASASGLSDALG
-674 MAIVTL
+674 MATVTV
-680 SYPRNYASWVQVA
+680 SYPRNYGSWVNVA
-693 LTVRGTV
+693 LTVRGAV
-700 SGTEASTTAELPL
+700 SGTEASATADLPL
-713 PALASDFSARR
+713 PTLASDFSARR
-724 VDPPGRTSPYGS
+724 VDPPGRISPYGS

-741 AD
+741 PD

>member
-1 MLSEGRSLHQKNPF
+1 MPHAPL
-15 AGLNTTSLLCIK
+15 
-27 YWPRAKATLGKLT
+27 
-40 PSNSASPWRPIVP
+40 
-53 YAHLRRPRHLPA
+53 RHLPA
-65 ALLAALLAALAGC
+65 ALLAAFLVSLAGC
-78 GGGSADTQAS
+78 GGGSADTQAG
-88 AGCALHSTAGCGGSP
+88 AGCGLHSTAGCGGSP
-103 PPTVPPVTPPVT
+103 PPVVNPPVTPPVT

-149 GSEVAVTALVK
+149 GGEVAVTALVK

-199 TGGANGNRSIT
+199 TGGANSNRSIT
-210 MTATVGTHSGKGTVA
+210 VTANVGTRSGKGTVA
-225 VTGSSVD
+225 VTGSTVE
-232 LLGPATLL
+232 LLGPAALML
-240 LDQGADLAVTVRD
+240 GQSADLTVTVRD
-253 SAKRPV
+253 SARKPV

-268 GAGNGVR
+268 GTGNGVR

-290 VLRLTAGSLGKDA
+290 VLRLTASSLGRDA
-303 VTVGALGATATQAY
+303 VSVSALGAAATQPY

-329 VTQDASGADVL
+329 VGQDASGADVL
-340 PETATLACQPIDAR
+340 AEVATLACQPIDAR
-354 YDKAGVAQAGS
+354 YDKAGVAQTGS
-365 ASLSTSR
+365 ASLSSSR

-382 LALPASLIFSN
+382 QALPTSLVFSN

-400 VQSANAGVATITA
+400 VQSANTGVATITA
-413 AVAGGPTAQ
+413 AVAGGPLAQ

-430 LGSAS
+430 LSPAS
-435 KLAVQADAS
+435 KLAVQADPA

-450 AAPADNASSGIG
+450 AASADNASANM
-462 TSISTIS
+462 STIS
-469 AVVRDGPAN
+469 AVVRDGAAN

-492 DPSGGYLRETGR
+492 DPSGGYLRQAGR
-504 MLTGSDGLARTAY
+504 VLTGSDGLARAEY

-528 VLIQARIEGAPQ
+528 VLIQARIEGAAQ
-540 AAATALVRLTVARQ
+540 AAATALVHLTVARQ
-554 ALSIKLGTG
+554 ALSVKLGTG
-563 SQLREYSASVLQKD
+563 SLLREYSASVLQKD

-604 AKGFYAWV
+604 AKGYYVWQ

-628 PQYSCANEDV
+628 PNYSCANEDI

-647 YDRNG
+647 YDGNG

-674 MAIVTL
+674 MATVTV
-680 SYPRNYASWVQVA
+680 SYPRNFGSWVRIG

-700 SGTEASTTAELPL
+700 SGTEASATADLPL
-713 PALASDFSARR
+713 PTLASDFSARR
-724 VDPPGRTSPYGS
+724 VDPPGRLSPYGG

-741 AD
+741 PD

>member
-1 MLSEGRSLHQKNPF
+1 MPLAP
-15 AGLNTTSLLCIK
+15 
-27 YWPRAKATLGKLT
+27 
-40 PSNSASPWRPIVP
+40 
-53 YAHLRRPRHLPA
+53 LRRPRHLPA
-65 ALLAALLAALAGC
+65 TLLAAFLVSLAGC
-78 GGGSADTQAS
+78 GGGSADSQAG

-103 PPTVPPVTPPVT
+103 PPVVNPPIT

-136 VFSSTELASAGLA
+136 VFSSTELASAGQP
-149 GSEVAVTALVK
+149 GGEVAVTALVK

-199 TGGANGNRSIT
+199 TGGANSNRSIT
-210 MTATVGTHSGKGTVA
+210 VTANVGTRSGKGTVA
-225 VTGSSVD
+225 VTGSSVE
-232 LLGPATLL
+232 LLGPASLML
-240 LDQGADLAVTVRD
+240 GQGADLTVTVRD
-253 SAKRPV
+253 SARKPV

-275 VKDGGAALSNAQGQL
+275 TKDGGAALSNAQGQL

-303 VTVGALGATATQAY
+303 VSVNALGAAATQAY

-329 VTQDASGADVL
+329 VSQDASGADVL
-340 PETATLACQPIDAR
+340 PEVATLACQPIDAR
-354 YDKAGVAQAGS
+354 YDKAGVAQTGS

-372 GSLFADSACS
+372 GSLFADSDCS
-382 LALPASLIFSN
+382 QALPASLIFSN

-400 VQSANAGVATITA
+400 VQSANAGVTTITA
-413 AVAGGPTAQ
+413 AVAGGPSAQ

-430 LGSAS
+430 LSPAS
-435 KLAVQADAS
+435 KLAVQADPA

-450 AAPADNASSGIG
+450 STAAAAADNA
-462 TSISTIS
+462 SISTIS
-469 AVVRDGPAN
+469 AVVRDGAAN

-485 VLFTILS
+485 LLFSILS
-492 DPSGGYLRETGR
+492 DPSGGYLRQAGR
-504 MLTGSDGLARTAY
+504 VLTGSDGLARAVY

-563 SQLREYSASVLQKD
+563 SLLREHSANVLQKD
-577 FAVFVSDSAGNAVP
+577 FAVFVSDSAGNAVH

-604 AKGFYAWV
+604 AKGSYVWQ

-618 PDTGVWRLAL
+618 PDTGIWRLAL
-628 PQYSCANEDV
+628 PRYSCANEDV

-674 MAIVTL
+674 MATVTV
-680 SYPRNYASWVQVA
+680 SYPRNYASWVEVT

-700 SGTEASTTAELPL
+700 SGTEASATADFPL
-713 PALASDFSARR
+713 PTLASDFSARR
-724 VDPPGRTSPYGS
+724 VDPPGRLSPYGS
-736 GPCDS
+736 GPCDTP
-741 AD
+741 D